1 MTRMVIDD
9 PAPDPGFGSRLPEL
23 REALMSEEGLRHIS
37 RLVTIGEL
45 ALCFS
50 HEVRNPLTAVIG
62 CAHNMQQALP
72 EGDPIRTQLDS
83 IARNGMRIKGMTDS
97 MLNFGRKRE
106 KTKDRCSVEELI
118 HEAVRLVGPYFQDF
132 QCPPIVIH
140 VDVEFG
146 CPKIAVD
153 FWAMIHVLVNLM
165 NNAAD
170 AMAQSR
176 QRLITMTARRE
187 AQRMVRI
194 SVADTGSGIASQ
206 DAARVFSPFFTT
218 KGEQGN
224 GLGLFIARNT
234 IEDHGGSITL
244 QTGSDG
250 TVFTI
255 CLPTD

>member
-1 MTRMVIDD
+1 MTRMIMDD
-9 PAPDPGFGSRLPEL
+9 SAPDPGSRLPEL

-50 HEVRNPLTAVIG
+50 HEVNNPLTAVIG
-62 CAHNMQQALP
+62 CAYNMQQALP

-83 IARNGMRIKGMTDS
+83 ITRNSMRMKGMTDS

-106 KTKDRCSVEELI
+106 KTKDRCTPEQLI
-118 HEAVRLVGPYFQDF
+118 HEAVRLVGPYFQAF
-132 QCPPIVIH
+132 QPPPIVIQI
-140 VDVEFG
+140 DVKSG
-146 CPKIAVD
+146 CPNVAVD
-153 FWAMIHVLVNLM
+153 YWSMIHVLVNLL

-170 AMAQSR
+170 AMAKSR
-176 QRLITMTARRE
+176 QRLITITAQRE

-194 SVADTGSGIASQ
+194 SVADTGSGIAPQ
-206 DAARVFSPFFTT
+206 DAGRVFSAFFTT

-234 IEDHGGSITL
+234 IEDHGGSIAL
-244 QTGSDG
+244 QTGNNG
-250 TVFTI
+250 TTFTI
-255 CLPTD
+255 CLPAD